1 MLFFKGP
8 NMGMPGG
15 PGPNIGMP
23 GQLGP
28 IPQPGLEFLFIYIF
42 KSQNLKDYT
51 FKLLN

>member
-28 IPQPGLEFLFIYIF
+28 IPQPGLEFLSSIYSSHRI
-42 KSQNLKDYT
+42 LKIT
-51 FKLLN
+51 PFSS

>member
-28 IPQPGLEFLFIYIF
+28 IPQPGLDFLLSI
-42 KSQNLKDYT
+42 
-51 FKLLN
+51 

>member
-28 IPQPGLEFLFIYIF
+28 IPQPGQDFLSSIYLSHRI
-42 KSQNLKDYT
+42 LKIAP
-51 FKLLN
+51 LSS

>member
-28 IPQPGLEFLFIYIF
+28 IPQPGLDFLLFI
-42 KSQNLKDYT
+42 
-51 FKLLN
+51 

>member
-8 NMGMPGG
+8 NMGMPCG

-28 IPQPGLEFLFIYIF
+28 IPQPGLDFLLFIYM
-42 KSQNLKDYT
+42 SQNFKNCT
-51 FKLLN
+51 F

>member
-28 IPQPGLEFLFIYIF
+28 IPQPGLDFLL
-42 KSQNLKDYT
+42 SV
-51 FKLLN
+51 

>member
-28 IPQPGLEFLFIYIF
+28 IPQPGLDFLLSIYKVTEF
-42 KSQNLKDYT
+42 
-51 FKLLN
+51 

>member
-8 NMGMPGG
+8 NMGMSGG

-28 IPQPGLEFLFIYIF
+28 IPQPGLDFLLSI
-42 KSQNLKDYT
+42 
-51 FKLLN
+51 